1 MAKKS
6 KQFQTPSGMHDI
18 LPSEQYLWQHFYKVA
33 EEISAYYNFQ
43 RIDTPVLEFTDLFKK
58 GTGQGTDIVEK
69 EMYTLRTRGGDALTL
84 RPEGTPPIV
93 RAYIQHGMKKWTSP
107 VKLYYVAPMF
117 RHDRPQ
123 RGRFRQFYQFG
134 LETIGED
141 DPARDAEILHA
152 FFVIFGRLRL
162 KNVVAEINSIGCSS
176 CRPKYIKTLKE
187 HYRYRLRQVCKDCR
201 GKYEDNPLRLLDCEE
216 EKCARV
222 KTETPHILD
231 YLCVDCNA
239 HFKKVLEMLDS
250 IGIPYLL
257 NPYLVR
263 GLEYY
268 TRTVFEIFEE
278 QISPDVKEGDK
289 VTSTKGPVVKRLAIG
304 SGGRYDNLV
313 KFLGGKDTPAVGG
326 ALGMERIL
334 EAVARSKNK
343 PLKPAEPGVF
353 IVQLGDAAKKRAFM
367 LFEEFRK
374 ARIPVREAFGRE
386 SISSQLKLAN
396 KFKTNIAVIIGQKE
410 ALDKVAIIRE
420 MDTGSQETIPQDKLI
435 KEVARRLR
443 NK

>member
-43 RIDTPVLEFTDLFKK
+43 RIDTPVLEFADLFRK
-58 GTGQGTDIVEK
+58 GTGQGTDIVAK

-84 RPEGTPPIV
+84 KPEGTPSIV

-107 VKLYYVAPMF
+107 VKLYYIAPMF

-201 GKYEDNPLRLLDCEE
+201 GKYKDNPLRLLDCEE

>member
-1 MAKKS
+1 M
-6 KQFQTPSGMHDI
+6 
-18 LPSEQYLWQHFYKVA
+18 PSEQHIWQHFYKIA
-33 EEISAYYNFQ
+33 EELASFYNFR
-43 RIDTPVLEFTDLFKK
+43 RIDTPALEFTDLFRK

-69 EMYTLRTRGGDALTL
+69 EMYNLKTRGGDALTL

-93 RAYIQHGMKKWTSP
+93 RSYIQHGMKKWTSP
-107 VKLYYVAPMF
+107 VKLYYISSMF

-141 DPARDAEILHA
+141 DPARDAEILHV
-152 FFVIFGRLRL
+152 FFIVLNRLRL
-162 KNVVAEINSIGCSS
+162 KNIIVEINSIGCSD
-176 CRPKYIKTLKE
+176 CRPKYIKILKE
-187 HYRYRLRQVCKDCR
+187 YYRYRLKQVCKDCR
-201 GKYEDNPLRLLDCEE
+201 RKYKDSPLHLLDCED
-216 EKCARV
+216 EKCGRV

-231 YLCVDCNA
+231 YLCADCNS

-278 QISPDVKEGDK
+278 QANSDVKDTKDDK
-289 VTSTKGPVVKRLAIG
+289 EDSNSPQEPETKRLAIA

-326 ALGMERIL
+326 AMGIERIMDAL
-334 EAVARSKNK
+334 ARNHVQ
-343 PLKPAEPGVF
+343 PAKPAEPKVF
-353 IVQLGDAAKKRAFM
+353 IVQLGDMAKKRAFS

-374 ARIPVREAFGRE
+374 ARIPVREAFGRD

-396 KFKTNIAVIIGQKE
+396 KFRADVAVIIGQKE

-420 MDTGSQETIPQDKLI
+420 MDTGTQETIPQDKLI
-435 KEVARRLR
+435 KEVTRRLR

>member
-43 RIDTPVLEFTDLFKK
+43 RIDTPVLEFADLFRK
-58 GTGQGTDIVEK
+58 GTGQGTDIVAK

-84 RPEGTPPIV
+84 KPEGTPSIV

-107 VKLYYVAPMF
+107 VKLYYIAPMF

-201 GKYEDNPLRLLDCEE
+201 GKYKDNPLRLLDCEE

-353 IVQLGDAAKKRAFM
+353 IVQLGDAAKKRALM